1 MVKVA
6 ELTEQEKVIANLK
19 KQVNDIPR
27 SKRPNGKV
35 QKTGQSKRYEFSAQT
50 NKSDKFDNFIFQ
62 IEFLKIFCSH
72 HTKFAKVKLGQKN
85 VNKTR
90 TEKH

>member
-35 QKTGQSKRYEFSAQT
+35 QKTGQSKRYEFST
-50 NKSDKFDNFIFQ
+50 NK
-62 IEFLKIFCSH
+62 
-72 HTKFAKVKLGQKN
+72 
-85 VNKTR
+85 
-90 TEKH
+90 